1 MFDSKHIFFGLLHFS
16 WIQFTHVVR
25 KNEQVNEEDN
35 KGVPKAKLAVLIFE
49 SIVVLRV
56 NVLSVIYDDWPQE
69 ENHHKLDKP
78 LHS

>member
-1 MFDSKHIFFGLLHFS
+1 
-16 WIQFTHVVR
+16 VVR

-56 NVLSVIYDDWPQE
+56 NVLSVIYDD
-69 ENHHKLDKP
+69 
-78 LHS
+78 